1 MAVAVLVVL
10 SGMILFATP
19 SDGISADEPL
29 LYGSTDLP
37 YGSMDVQWDD
47 LRDGAMYYVIQGGHI
62 EIDFRYVGKP
72 DGVENNMAG
81 SGLNVDYTKSIISG
95 DLQGTA
101 VISMDSKYVAL
112 SMVKGD
118 SSDLPAFD
126 GKGTTTFP
134 LAVQMGTVTS
144 SKNLMLSEV
153 PDSKLEVSGL
163 PGGLEIVPYECR
175 NMVRIEGKA
184 TEETITSIV
193 IGYTD
198 VDGEHHED
206 SFPMVTKGVYEV
218 QYDAA
223 GGVSSKDSDLVV
235 YGGYVSLP
243 DVEFE
248 GHQLIGWYSDE
259 GFVGMPGES
268 VPVNSDAV
276 YTAQWSYGLDTS
288 TDGGD
293 DNRFVSIV
301 LIVIGII
308 LAVAA
313 FLTGYFILGIPAMV
327 CVVIGLLFLFRILRY

>member
-1 MAVAVLVVL
+1 MAVAVLAVL
-10 SGMILFATP
+10 SGMILIATP
-19 SDGISADEPL
+19 SDGISSDEPL

-47 LRDGAMYYVIQGGHI
+47 LRDGAIYYVIQGGHI

-81 SGLNVDYTKSIISG
+81 SGLNVDYSRSIISG

-144 SKNLMLSEV
+144 SKVLMLSEV
-153 PDSKLEVSGL
+153 PDSELEVFGL
-163 PGGLEIVPYECR
+163 PDGLEVVSYDCR
-175 NMVRIEGKA
+175 NIVKIEGRA
-184 TEETITSIV
+184 TEEVVTSIV
-193 IGYTD
+193 IGYTG
-198 VDGEHHED
+198 VDGVYHED

-243 DVEFE
+243 DVEYE

-268 VPVNSDAV
+268 VPVNSDTV
-276 YTAQWSYGLDTS
+276 YTAQWSYGSETD
-288 TDGGD
+288 DGGD
-293 DNRFVSIV
+293 DNRLVAIV
-301 LIVIGII
+301 LVVIGII

-313 FLTGYFILGIPAMV
+313 FLTGYFILGIPAVV